1 MAGRQHRPEV
11 PCGNRLHVFA
21 PNPVIRRGI
30 AVQQARQLVQ
40 VEMRRQQ
47 VAPPEVENS
56 AMARL
61 AALPIGFDHAHVF
74 VLNALA
80 ARRADHSQEHG
91 LLRNL
96 SLSKPTRESAN
107 SNHK

>member
-1 MAGRQHRPEV
+1 
-11 PCGNRLHVFA
+11 LHVFA
-21 PNPVIRRGI
+21 PDPVIRRGI
-30 AVQQARQLVQ
+30 AVQQRQLVQ

-61 AALPIGFDHAHVF
+61 AALPIGLDHAHVF

-80 ARRADHSQEHG
+80 ARGADHSQEHG

-96 SLSKPTRESAN
+96 SLSKPT
-107 SNHK
+107 

>member
-1 MAGRQHRPEV
+1 MPLETMLAPFASV
-11 PCGNRLHVFA
+11 PSNL
-21 PNPVIRRGI
+21 NLS
-30 AVQQARQLVQ
+30 AVDAVRFYKELS
-40 VEMRRQQ
+40 E
-47 VAPPEVENS
+47 PPEVENS

-74 VLNALA
+74 VLNAFA

-96 SLSKPTRESAN
+96 SLSKPT
-107 SNHK
+107 

>member
-1 MAGRQHRPEV
+1 
-11 PCGNRLHVFA
+11 
-21 PNPVIRRGI
+21 
-30 AVQQARQLVQ
+30 VQQAGQLVQ

-74 VLNALA
+74 VLNAFA
-80 ARRADHSQEHG
+80 ARRAD

-96 SLSKPTRESAN
+96 SLCKPT
-107 SNHK
+107 